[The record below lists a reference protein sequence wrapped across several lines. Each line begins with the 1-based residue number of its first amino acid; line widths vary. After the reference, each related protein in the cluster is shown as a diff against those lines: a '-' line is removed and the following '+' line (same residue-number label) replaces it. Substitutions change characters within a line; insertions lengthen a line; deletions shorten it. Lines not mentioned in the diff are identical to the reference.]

1 MKAEKF
7 LQTSMDLYRKLHIST
22 ETTAHVG
29 RDHKHFL
36 EGEKLFNWARYLNN
50 MGVTTEWIS
59 NLSKYMIVNKEYVF
73 FFGLDGK
80 PRHIYVHPCI
90 DDWRVED
97 AMSPGVG
104 EPQVNNADKP
114 RLNGMCLLCF

>member
-29 RDHKHFL
+29 RDHKHYL
-36 EGEKLFNWARYLNN
+36 EGEKLFNWARYLSN

-73 FFGLDGK
+73 FSVWMENLDIFMYTPVSMTGE
-80 PRHIYVHPCI
+80 
-90 DDWRVED
+90 WR
-97 AMSPGVG
+97 MP
-104 EPQVNNADKP
+104 
-114 RLNGMCLLCF
+114 